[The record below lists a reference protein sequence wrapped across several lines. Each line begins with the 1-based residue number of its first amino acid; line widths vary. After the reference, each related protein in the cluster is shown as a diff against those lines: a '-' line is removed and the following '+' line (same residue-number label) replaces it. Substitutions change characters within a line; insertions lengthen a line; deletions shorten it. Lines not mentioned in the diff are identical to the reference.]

1 MSLLVVDD
9 EAVTRRV
16 VIYTL
21 KAIGINV
28 IDAYDAASALQIA
41 NQPDQNIEMMLID
54 INLPDMDGFALIGQL
69 RAIERLS
76 NSPIIVFTARN
87 NPDDETHARE
97 VGASGLLYKPFST
110 QELRDLVTHYIQKT

>member
-28 IDAYDAASALQIA
+28 IEAPDAVSALQIA

-54 INLPDMDGFALIGQL
+54 INLPEMDGFTLIGKL
-69 RAIERLS
+69 RAIEGFT
-76 NSPIIVFTARN
+76 NIPIIVFTARN
-87 NPDDETHARE
+87 HVEDEAHARE
-97 VGASGLLYKPFST
+97 VGAAGLLYKPFST
-110 QELRDLVTHYIQKT
+110 QELRALVTHHLQKA